1 VLYGRDSGRLL
12 AFGRGQI
19 ATDRSTARSS
29 VQLSFLLAAVLRPC
43 LRKCRALVG
52 EL

>member
-1 VLYGRDSGRLL
+1 ML
-12 AFGRGQI
+12 AFWREQI

-29 VQLSFLLAAVLRPC
+29 VQLSFLLAAGLRPC
-43 LRKCRALVG
+43 LRKRRALVV